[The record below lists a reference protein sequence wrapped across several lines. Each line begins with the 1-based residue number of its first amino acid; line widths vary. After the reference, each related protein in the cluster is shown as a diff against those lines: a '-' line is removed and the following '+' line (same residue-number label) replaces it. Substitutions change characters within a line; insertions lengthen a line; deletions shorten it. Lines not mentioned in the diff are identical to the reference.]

1 MQSGQ
6 LPWHPHKTVRLSAGL
21 SASVDL
27 ADGHVDVAA
36 DALLP
41 PARGPALTLGHV
53 WDSALTQ
60 AGVAGSAGQ
69 GWQTSLTLSMGGG
82 LTSTVSY
89 TDATSAVWLFPYT
102 GAPTATAPYTTFQ
115 TPAGLP
121 WALTTSTA
129 GYTLTNVL
137 TNETLAFDAQGRYL
151 SDTDAY
157 GNQNVL
163 SYGAS
168 GPISD
173 TNSGGRALTWPI
185 RRGACSTTCRARCG
199 AAAEGPRAST

>member
-1 MQSGQ
+1 MQ
-6 LPWHPHKTVRLSAGL
+6 LSAGL

-36 DALLP
+36 DDLSL
-41 PARGPALTLGHV
+41 PARGPALALGHI
-53 WDSALTQ
+53 WDSTLAQ

-69 GWQTSLTLSMGGG
+69 GWQTSLTPSMGGG

-89 TDATSAVWLFPYT
+89 TDATGAVWLFPYT
-102 GAPTATAPYTTFQ
+102 GPLTATAPYTTYQ

-137 TNETLAFDAQGRYL
+137 SGETLAFDAQGHFL
-151 SDTDAY
+151 STF
-157 GNQNVL
+157 
-163 SYGAS
+163 
-168 GPISD
+168 
-173 TNSGGRALTWPI
+173 R
-185 RRGACSTTCRARCG
+185 
-199 AAAEGPRAST
+199 